1 MCVRER
7 RDEDGLEVEDVV
19 MIPER
24 ERAGF
29 QLRCTSQ
36 VKKREEGKGKCY
48 IM

>member
-24 ERAGF
+24 ERRERVEYN
-29 QLRCTSQ
+29 LTM
-36 VKKREEGKGKCY
+36 KIEEG
-48 IM
+48 